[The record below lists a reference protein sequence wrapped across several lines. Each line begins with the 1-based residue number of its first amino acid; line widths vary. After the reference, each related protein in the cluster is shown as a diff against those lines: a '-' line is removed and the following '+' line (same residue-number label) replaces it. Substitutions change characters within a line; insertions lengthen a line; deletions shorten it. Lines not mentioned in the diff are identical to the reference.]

1 MKYNNQNDYME
12 AYTEYENMCYNFGA
26 IPELDPHDWRNLY
39 PIFCF
44 DCSSQNDV
52 LKKGGITLRVN
63 TKFNTNP
70 NGNLRV
76 FAMLLEDNFSETNII
91 NSVMTNIQ

>member
-1 MKYNNQNDYME
+1 ME

-26 IPELDPHDWRNLY
+26 IPQLDPHDWRNLY

-44 DCSSQNDV
+44 DCSSQNDD
-52 LKKGGITLRVN
+52 LKKGGITLSVN
-63 TKFNTNP
+63 TRFSTNP

-76 FAMLLEDNFSETNII
+76 FAMLLEDNFSEINII